1 MANGQFALWL
11 RRLTECL
18 RLRVKD
24 VDFAYRQI
32 TVRDGKGARDR
43 VTVLPDVLVEPLE
56 GHLVRVKSIHAQ
68 DLKLG
73 FGTVKLPTALERKY
87 PNAAREWVWQFV
99 FPARN
104 RSRDPRTGL
113 TFRHHVGEWVLQ
125 AAVKD
130 AVRKAGIQKPARLSY
145 VFAIVL
151 QPISLNQA
159 LTFEQCRSCLAIR
172 T

>member
-1 MANGQFALWL
+1 MASLLYGSGL
-11 RRLTECL
+11 RLTECL

-87 PNAAREWVWQFV
+87 PNAAREWAWQFV
-99 FPARN
+99 FPRV
-104 RSRDPRTGL
+104 T
-113 TFRHHVGEWVLQ
+113 V
-125 AAVKD
+125 AA
-130 AVRKAGIQKPARLSY
+130 IPA
-145 VFAIVL
+145 
-151 QPISLNQA
+151 
-159 LTFEQCRSCLAIR
+159 LA
-172 T
+172 